1 MWWETVLIALV
12 PSLITMIITN
22 WFNRKKYSAE
32 VKTTESQ
39 NMQTILE
46 TYRLTLEQYKKEIE
60 DVNTRFTN
68 YITEANKRAESN
80 RKKIEDLGKE
90 INLKNQQIID
100 MGKKVDL
107 LFKETC
113 VTKGCSK
120 RTYFKDK
127 V

>member
-12 PSLITMIITN
+12 PSLITMVVTN

-68 YITEANKRAESN
+68 YITEANKRAEAN

-90 INLKNQQIID
+90 INLKNQQISD
-100 MGKKVDL
+100 MNKKLDL
-107 LFKETC
+107 LVKEAC
-113 VTKGCSK
+113 FTKGCSK
-120 RTYFKDK
+120 RTYFRDK

>member
-12 PSLITMIITN
+12 PSLITMVVTN

-68 YITEANKRAESN
+68 YITEANKRAEAN

-90 INLKNQQIID
+90 INLKNQQISD

-107 LFKETC
+107 LVKEAC
-113 VTKGCSK
+113 FTKGCSK
-120 RTYFKDK
+120 RTYFRDK

>member
-12 PSLITMIITN
+12 PSLITMVVTN

-68 YITEANKRAESN
+68 YITEANKTAESN

-90 INLKNQQIID
+90 INLKNQQISE

-107 LFKETC
+107 LVKEVC
-113 VTKGCSK
+113 FTKGCSK
-120 RTYFKDK
+120 RTYFRDK

>member
-12 PSLITMIITN
+12 PSVITMVITN

-68 YITEANKRAESN
+68 YITEANKRDESN

-90 INLKNQQIID
+90 INLKNQQISD

-107 LFKETC
+107 LVKEVC
-113 VTKGCSK
+113 ITKGCSK
-120 RTYFKDK
+120 RTYFRDK